1 MRVSGSLLAVAVAL
15 ACAATAH
22 AQEAQQTFRATGAT
36 QDKACDAATRQARD
50 WVKRGKS
57 EGRAR
62 ALLDDGDCACTGS
75 EGALTCTLTVS
86 TRDVQHEA
94 EEER

>member
-1 MRVSGSLLAVAVAL
+1 MRISGFLLSVAVAL
-15 ACAATAH
+15 ACASTAH
-22 AQEAQQTFRATGAT
+22 AQEAQQTFRATAAT
-36 QDKACDAATRQARD
+36 QDKACDAATKQARD

-62 ALLDDGDCACTGS
+62 ELLDDGDCACTGA
-75 EGALTCTLTVS
+75 EGALTCTLTVRTS
-86 TRDVQHEA
+86 DVQHEA